1 MSHEEYQG
9 LLLRYFYQELEG
21 AEREEFEA
29 HLYQCQICQQALQE
43 LSELSFQLEELEGF
57 KPRPGLQRAIK
68 KQAKRVVKKSL
79 WERIFQPSAQLRWA
93 VSFVLAL
100 VIFSV
105 IAVMVW
111 RIPSGIEREA
121 YSFWQVAENLED
133 ISSESQSLAY
143 VFPSLSSEQELLEE
157 EFESNYST
165 QSSDSISQLELE
177 LEEIEMLA
185 EGIFE
190 I

>member
-21 AEREEFEA
+21 AEKEEFEA
-29 HLYQCQICQQALQE
+29 HLYQCRICQQALQE
-43 LSELSFQLEELEGF
+43 LSGLSFQLEELEGF
-57 KPRPGLQRAIK
+57 KPTPRLQRAIK
-68 KQAKRVVKKSL
+68 KQAQKSLKKPL
-79 WERIFQPSAQLRWA
+79 WERIFQPGAQLRWPVSLA
-93 VSFVLAL
+93 VAL
-100 VIFSV
+100 MIFSI

-111 RIPSGIEREA
+111 RVPSGIEREA
-121 YSFWQVAENLED
+121 YSLWQVAENLEA

-143 VFPSLSSEQELLEE
+143 VFPNLSEQELLEE
-157 EFESNYST
+157 GFESNYSSQPT
-165 QSSDSISQLELE
+165 DSLSQLELE